1 MSANPIPSLNPWFP
15 PAAAGTPPP
24 RPLRAIG
31 IVGCAKTGTGIA
43 HLCATKTLG
52 VIMHDSIAGALTQ
65 GVENIRGLFR
75 AAEERHEITHAAAH
89 KAMGGIGIST
99 SVDDMEFC
107 DIIIDTLTEDAASK
121 RARFADFARVMPPD
135 AILASC
141 ASEEGLEELFAGTA
155 SPTRVIGLSFFDPVE
170 SSRQIQIT
178 IGSQTSRL
186 TVERVLALVNTLG
199 KTPVVKGKPRSGA

>member
-1 MSANPIPSLNPWFP
+1 MTANPFSSLSPWFP
-15 PAAAGTPPP
+15 PAAPGTPPP

-31 IVGCAKTGTGIA
+31 IVGSGKTATGIA
-43 HLCATKTLG
+43 HLSATKTLG
-52 VIMHDSIAGALTQ
+52 VIMHDNIAGALTQ
-65 GVENIRGLFR
+65 GVEIIRGLFR

-99 SVDDMEFC
+99 SVEDMEFC

-121 RARFADFARVMPPD
+121 RARFTEFARVMPPD

-141 ASEEGLEELFAGTA
+141 ASEEGLEELFAGTTL
-155 SPTRVIGLSFFDPVE
+155 PGRVIGLSFFDPVD
-170 SSRQIQIT
+170 SSRQVQIT

-186 TVERVLALVNTLG
+186 TAERVLAFVHTLG
-199 KTPVVKGKPRSGA
+199 KAPVVKGKPRPVA